1 MFQIC
6 QKLNL
11 RFSIIVIYI
20 LTISAMLIK
29 TKLVFEVKVKALIGS
44 NIKIYFIFFVLN
56 VNKTQLFQLQ
66 GCSDL

>member
-1 MFQIC
+1 MQNPFEFQ
-6 QKLNL
+6 KPETHVPNLPETL

-44 NIKIYFIFFVLN
+44 NIKIYFIFFFFEC
-56 VNKTQLFQLQ
+56 K
-66 GCSDL
+66 

>member
-29 TKLVFEVKVKALIGS
+29 TKLVFEVKVKALDS
-44 NIKIYFIFFVLN
+44 NIKFISIFDLN
-56 VNKTQLFQLQ
+56 KKATF
-66 GCSDL
+66 